1 MVVPPPQYTFTI
13 KKTVSYWCR
22 LDRVPFFL
30 FCSWQLRLSRL
41 QGFKLQIMDVQYFWR
56 CVFRS
61 ESLYI
66 SPLIVPLL
74 LASATLH
81 FYVVCL
87 LCQEKRRPTQNIVRQ
102 TTVRD
107 VNITQVDC
115 SFLIVHIKDD
125 WPHVKA
131 AKQFGQSNSNSGA
144 PLRCCAGKPWIRP
157 GSSRWPLTYVT
168 LPNTFAALIADLT
181 VSWIT
186 GFIPRAHLVKTQQG
200 IKRVYKT
207 AWAVSS

>member
-1 MVVPPPQYTFTI
+1 MARHCILVRLTVVHMRRPEELEHVCPPPYTLTI
-13 KKTVSYWCR
+13 KKTVSYWRR

-74 LASATLH
+74 SSSATLH

-102 TTVRD
+102 TTVRAGN
-107 VNITQVDC
+107 VTQVD
-115 SFLIVHIKDD
+115 
-125 WPHVKA
+125 W
-131 AKQFGQSNSNSGA
+131 SNLPNQIQTA
-144 PLRCCAGKPWIRP
+144 VLRCNVVL
-157 GSSRWPLTYVT
+157 GSRESVVVLHVDLWPTWPYQIPSLH
-168 LPNTFAALIADLT
+168 LLLIWLFHQSLDLFHVFT
-181 VSWIT
+181 W
-186 GFIPRAHLVKTQQG
+186 
-200 IKRVYKT
+200 
-207 AWAVSS
+207 